1 MSEKCCSD
9 RIAGNTQT
17 TAQGIALIDQLERE
31 HCLNREEMAYLI
43 ASQCPEL
50 QDYAQKK
57 ARAVCDSRYGKR
69 IFIRGLIEFTNYCR
83 NDCYYCGIRRSNAC
97 AERYRLQEEDILACC
112 REGERLGFRT
122 FVLQG
127 GEDPYY
133 TDERMVS
140 LIRQI
145 RQEHPDCAITLS
157 LGERER
163 SSYERLREAGA
174 DRYLLRHET
183 AVESHY
189 RKLHPRELSLE
200 HRKQCLRDLKEI
212 GFQTGCGFMV
222 GSPGQTA
229 EYLAEDFWFI
239 HELQPEMVGIGPF
252 IPHQDTPFAGEEPGG
267 LEQTLYLL
275 SLLRIQQPDV
285 LLPSTTALATIH
297 PQGRERGILAGA
309 NVVMPNLSPMGVREK
324 YLLYDGKKSVGGE
337 SAEGLSELKKRME
350 KLGYQVV
357 VDRGDHCTS
366 TA

>member
-1 MSEKCCSD
+1 M
-9 RIAGNTQT
+9 
-17 TAQGIALIDQLERE
+17 IDQLERE

-163 SSYERLREAGA
+163 SSYERLWEAGA

-189 RKLHPRELSLE
+189 RKLHPQELSLE

-357 VDRGDHCTS
+357 VDRGDHCS
-366 TA
+366 LS